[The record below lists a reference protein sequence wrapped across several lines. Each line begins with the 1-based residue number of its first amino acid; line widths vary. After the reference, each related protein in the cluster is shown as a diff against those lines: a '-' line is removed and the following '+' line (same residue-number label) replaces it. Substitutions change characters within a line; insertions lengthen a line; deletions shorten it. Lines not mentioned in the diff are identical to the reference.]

1 MQTRYARPKVLAL
14 YYVCAACT
22 YEWYAIICVAVNTT
36 FAIPTYSRSIHYTP
50 AAFSRIGLQNPGYC
64 AVFAVCALDIT
75 VIQNNASTL
84 VSFKFNS
91 IRAHI
96 NHIQSALP
104 QFAQGLSVCAPLSP
118 PPPPGSYVC
127 IVTQCLCS
135 DGSPYARTL
144 DPFCIP

>member
-14 YYVCAACT
+14 YYEFYLCGSQH
-22 YEWYAIICVAVNTT
+22 YLRH
-36 FAIPTYSRSIHYTP
+36 SRLLAQHTLHTP